1 MLRALYS
8 AVSGM
13 KAHQSK
19 LDVIGNNI
27 SNVNTYGFKAS
38 RARFQDVFYQTLTSA
53 TQSSGTQGGTN
64 PSQIGYG
71 SQMGG
76 IDLDMSRS
84 AFQATNNSMDMA
96 IVGDGF
102 FQVMDPDG
110 NTYYT
115 RAGVLSIDPSGNLID
130 ANGNIVLGVSGDPL
144 GQAASSNRI
153 QLRVPNVQ
161 PTRSR
166 GSLEAND
173 VTFTI
178 TAENPTVDGN
188 VSLNFMSDSSLPDGS
203 DIMVKADEITTGAI
217 TVRVNE
223 SATFKSLE
231 EFTQKM
237 NQAIT
242 AGNGG
247 PHPAGNFTITAV
259 PGDKLFP
266 AGGLTGEEICGSN
279 YNVKSGNV
287 KLDNQYKNS
296 GIFGGMQPK
305 SVSIDPMFAGDGAI
319 DFSAQYHAVNGTA
332 PANWTITAVS
342 NGITYVG
349 VVDSNSNVAK
359 SVLLKAT
366 TPGHEDEYIEMSHPG
381 FDGISAARRAES
393 GSEDIV
399 NNETFNP
406 VQAGTATASTKSRDI
421 GLTTINM
428 ELGTEGGPQTTGDC
442 SISIN
447 ANGII
452 EASHPNLG
460 RWQMGRI
467 DLVTFENPSG
477 LEEVGNSYFS
487 ATANSGQA
495 KATVAGTGGAGEL
508 KGSALEMSNV
518 DISQEFSDM
527 IVTQRGFQVNSR
539 IINVADSILDEI
551 VNLKR

>member
-1 MLRALYS
+1 
-8 AVSGM
+8 M

-71 SQMGG
+71 AQMGG
-76 IDLDMSRS
+76 VDLDMSRS

-96 IVGDGF
+96 IVGEGF

-110 NTYYT
+110 NVYYT

-144 GQAASSNRI
+144 GQPASSNRI

-161 PTRSR
+161 PTRSK

-173 VTFTI
+173 VTFTV

-203 DIMVKADEITTGAI
+203 DIMVNADDITTGAI
-217 TVRVNE
+217 TIRVNQT
-223 SATFKSLE
+223 ATFKSLE

-247 PHPAGNFTITAV
+247 PHPAGNFTINAV
-259 PGDKLFP
+259 PGDNLFP
-266 AGGLTGEEICGSN
+266 AGGLTGEEICGTN
-279 YNVKSGNV
+279 FNVKSGNV
-287 KLDNQYKNS
+287 KLDNRYKNS

-305 SVSIDPMFAGDGAI
+305 SVSIDPMFAGDGNVE
-319 DFSAQYHAVNGTA
+319 FSAAYHAAAGNT
-332 PANWTITAVS
+332 PANWTITAIS
-342 NGITYVG
+342 NGITYTG

-366 TPGHEDEYIEMSHPG
+366 TAGHEGEYIEMSHPG
-381 FDGISAARRAES
+381 FDGITSAWKAEDEAHTDVAE
-393 GSEDIV
+393 GS
-399 NNETFNP
+399 TFNP
-406 VQAGTATASTKSRDI
+406 VDPGTAEASTKSRDI
-421 GLTTINM
+421 GLNTINLD
-428 ELGTEGGPQTTGDC
+428 LGTEGGPQTTGDC

-460 RWQMGRI
+460 KWQMGRI

-487 ATANSGQA
+487 ATANSGRA
-495 KATVAGTGGAGEL
+495 KSSVAGTGGAGEL
-508 KGSALEMSNV
+508 RGSALEMSNV